1 MAAAPV
7 LPATPVPT
15 PESAPLSE
23 GARIVNTFIAPSKTF
38 TDLRRNA
45 SWWGPWLLISIFSMI
60 FIYAMGRQI
69 GFEQISKNQIARS
82 SKVDQFEK
90 LPADQQAQQIR
101 ISTNFIRYF
110 AYGSPLLILFFSLI
124 STVVLWATFKIG
136 TGAETSFGQAYAIVM
151 YAGLPGIVGATLG
164 IVSLFSGVDPE
175 GFDINNP
182 VGTNLAYYLDAATT
196 GKFLHGMASAL
207 DLISI
212 WTIVL
217 LGIGFACTSK
227 VKRSTAIGIVAAW
240 YLVYKLA
247 TAGLAAAFS

>member
-7 LPATPVPT
+7 PPATPVPT

-23 GARIVNTFIAPSKTF
+23 GARILNTFIAPSKTF

-69 GFEQISKNQIARS
+69 SFDQISRNQVAHS
-82 SKVDQFEK
+82 SRAEQFEK
-90 LPADQQAQQIR
+90 LPADQQANQIQLS
-101 ISTNFIRYF
+101 STIIRYF
-110 AYGSPLLILFFSLI
+110 AYGSPVLILFYFLV

-136 TGAETSFGQAYAIVM
+136 AGAETSFGQAYAIVM
-151 YAGLPGIVGATLG
+151 YAALPGIVGQ
-164 IVSLFSGVDPE
+164 FSGVDPE

-182 VGTNLAYYLDAATT
+182 VGVNLAYYMDVATT

-207 DLISI
+207 DLINL

-217 LGIGFACTSK
+217 LGIGFASTSK
-227 VKRSTAIGIVAAW
+227 VKRSTAIGIVAVW
-240 YLVYKLA
+240 YLVYKLT